1 MRNINREENFEKD
14 RARFESRNA
23 WHTRFNDSLDE
34 ALKAFHPLLPE
45 DQAAFDQIV
54 KEVIGPETLTPIT
67 HIGRARK
74 RRRGPGKP

>member
-1 MRNINREENFEKD
+1 MGNINREKDFEKD
-14 RARFESRNA
+14 RGRFQARIDWNQ
-23 WHTRFNDSLDE
+23 RFNDSLDE